1 MEANGSYVV
10 TDGSFVAST
19 LAVGYT
25 LSMSK
30 VADVAGL
37 SEFVASHFDELSPQ
51 LRNAVRYLLDHRDDV
66 ALLSMRE
73 LAQAAGLPSV
83 TFVRLSRALGFAD
96 YSDLRRLFQK
106 RLRDGKQAKRYS
118 RKARDLQV
126 RGDETGT
133 LELLKDLFSA
143 EMDNIEL
150 TFEKNHPDTLIRT
163 VELIESA
170 KRICVLGQRSCFP
183 IGFFFNYVYR
193 LFRTNSVL
201 LQNQGGTI
209 IDEFRTIGRGDLLI
223 AISLAPYTREVVQ
236 AVQFAGEAG
245 ARIVAITDDPLSPIA
260 RPADQTL
267 LVAAGTPSFFHSI
280 VSMVALV
287 QALLALLVSR
297 GGKPALD
304 AIEFSEKQ
312 LERFKVYWPDEPR
325 KRRRR

>member
-1 MEANGSYVV
+1 MNG
-10 TDGSFVAST
+10 
-19 LAVGYT
+19 
-25 LSMSK
+25 
-30 VADVAGL
+30 VADVTQL
-37 SEFVASHFDELSPQ
+37 SEFVAEHFSRLSPQ
-51 LRNAVRYLLDHRDDV
+51 LRKAARYLLDHRDDV

-96 YSDLRRLFQK
+96 YSELRVLFQK
-106 RLRDGKQAKRYS
+106 RLREGKQAKRYS
-118 RKARDLQV
+118 RKARDLQL

-150 TFEKNHPDTLIRT
+150 TFEKNHPDTLIKT
-163 VELIESA
+163 VELIETA
-170 KRICVLGQRSCFP
+170 KRVCVLGQRSCFP

-193 LFRTNSVL
+193 LFRGNSVL
-201 LQNQGGTI
+201 LQNQGGTL
-209 IDEFRTIGRGDLLI
+209 IDEFRAVGRGDVLI
-223 AISLAPYTREVVQ
+223 AISLAPYTSEVVQ
-236 AVQFAGEAG
+236 AVHFASEAG

-260 RPADQTL
+260 RAADETL

-297 GGKPALD
+297 GGKPALA
-304 AIEFSEKQ
+304 AIELSEKQ
-312 LERFKVYWPDEPR
+312 LERFKAYWPDEPKAR
-325 KRRRR
+325 KGR

>member
-1 MEANGSYVV
+1 M
-10 TDGSFVAST
+10 
-19 LAVGYT
+19 LAAGYMF
-25 LSMSK
+25 LMNK
-30 VADVAGL
+30 VANVAQL
-37 SEFVASHFDELSPQ
+37 SEFVAGHFDELSPQ

-73 LAQAAGLPSV
+73 IAQAAGLPSV

-96 YSDLRRLFQK
+96 YSDLRCLFQK
-106 RLRDGKQAKRYS
+106 RLRDGKQVKRYS

-150 TFEKNHPDTLIRT
+150 TFEKNHPDTLIKT

-170 KRICVLGQRSCFP
+170 KRVCVLGQRSCFP

-193 LFRTNSVL
+193 LFRGNSVL

-209 IDEFRTIGRGDLLI
+209 IDEFRGVGRGDVLI
-223 AISLAPYTREVVQ
+223 AISLAPYTSEVVH

-245 ARIVAITDDPLSPIA
+245 ARIVAITDDRLSPIA
-260 RPADQTL
+260 RAADETL

-280 VSMVALV
+280 ASMVTLV

-297 GGKPALD
+297 GGRQALD

-312 LERFKVYWPDEPR
+312 LERFKAYWPDEPR
-325 KRRRR
+325 RRKPR

>member
-1 MEANGSYVV
+1 
-10 TDGSFVAST
+10 
-19 LAVGYT
+19 
-25 LSMSK
+25 MSA
-30 VADVAGL
+30 VADVAQL
-37 SEFVASHFDELSPQ
+37 SELVAEHFGRLSPQ
-51 LRNAVRYLLDHRDDV
+51 LRKAARYLLDHRDDV

-96 YSDLRRLFQK
+96 YSALRLLFQTQ
-106 RLRDGKQAKRYS
+106 LREGKQAKRYS
-118 RKARDLQV
+118 RKARDLQL

-150 TFEKNHPDTLIRT
+150 TFEKNHPDTLIKT
-163 VELIESA
+163 VALIENA
-170 KRICVLGQRSCFP
+170 KRVCVLGQRSCFP

-193 LFRTNSVL
+193 LFRGNSLL
-201 LQNQGGTI
+201 LQNQGGTL
-209 IDEFRTIGRGDLLI
+209 IDEFRGVGRGDVLI
-223 AISLAPYTREVVQ
+223 AISLAPYTSEVVQ
-236 AVQFAGEAG
+236 AVHFAGEAG

-260 RPADQTL
+260 RAADETL

-297 GGKPALD
+297 GGKSALA
-304 AIEFSEKQ
+304 AIELSEKQ
-312 LERFKVYWPDEPR
+312 LERFKAYWPDEPPKR
-325 KRRRR
+325 KRR

>member
-1 MEANGSYVV
+1 M
-10 TDGSFVAST
+10 
-19 LAVGYT
+19 LAAGYMF
-25 LSMSK
+25 LMNK
-30 VADVAGL
+30 VANVAQL
-37 SEFVASHFDELSPQ
+37 SEFVAGHFDELSPQ

-73 LAQAAGLPSV
+73 IAQAAGLPSV

-106 RLRDGKQAKRYS
+106 RLRDGKQVKRYS

-150 TFEKNHPDTLIRT
+150 TFEKNHPDTLIKT

-170 KRICVLGQRSCFP
+170 KRVCVLGQRSCFP

-193 LFRTNSVL
+193 LFRGNSVL

-209 IDEFRTIGRGDLLI
+209 IDEFRGVGCGDVLI
-223 AISLAPYTREVVQ
+223 AISLAPYTSEVVH

-245 ARIVAITDDPLSPIA
+245 ARIVAITDDRLSPIA
-260 RPADQTL
+260 RAADATL

-280 VSMVALV
+280 AAMVTLV

-297 GGKPALD
+297 GGRQALD

-312 LERFKVYWPDEPR
+312 LERFKAYWPDEPGRR
-325 KRRRR
+325 KPR